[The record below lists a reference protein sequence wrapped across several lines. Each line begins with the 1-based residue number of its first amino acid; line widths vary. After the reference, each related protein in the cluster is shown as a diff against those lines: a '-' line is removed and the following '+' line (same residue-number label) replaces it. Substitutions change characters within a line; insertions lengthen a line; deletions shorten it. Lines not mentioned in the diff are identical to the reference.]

1 MVLARS
7 WTAVGD
13 ALIGHYAAV
22 LSEAARA
29 APRGGSRRMRIVRL
43 ARHGFGVGVPE

>member
-22 LSEAARA
+22 LSGAARA
-29 APRGGSRRMRIVRL
+29 APRAG
-43 ARHGFGVGVPE
+43 AAA